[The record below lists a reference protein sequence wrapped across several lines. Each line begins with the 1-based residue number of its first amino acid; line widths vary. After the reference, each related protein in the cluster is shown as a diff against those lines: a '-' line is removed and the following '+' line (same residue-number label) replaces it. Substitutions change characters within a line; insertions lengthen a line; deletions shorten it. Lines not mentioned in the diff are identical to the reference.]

1 MSRTLVIASAV
12 CAMSAAALLVP
23 AQASP
28 LSGLRNGDAAAQSL
42 IMKTGPRCWKWNA
55 ICRDRWGW
63 NWRYRRC
70 MRNHAC

>member
-12 CAMSAAALLVP
+12 CAMSAALLLP

-28 LSGLRNGDAAAQSL
+28 MSGLRNGDPAAQSL

>member
-1 MSRTLVIASAV
+1 M
-12 CAMSAAALLVP
+12 
-23 AQASP
+23 
-28 LSGLRNGDAAAQSL
+28 SGLRGGDTATQSL

-55 ICRDRWGW
+55 ICRERWGW